1 MNPFETAAKNTL
13 LFFDDGVPPSHRR
26 DPGLEFIPT
35 APVALAVGVGVFTA
49 YLATATGR
57 AILAELKRRRRL
69 REKLPASP
77 SLRGSPTP
85 DELEDLGALAPR
97 TLAVRLRLGSRLADL
112 EPTLS
117 ARIECRTLRNGQKR
131 IKNRAPGLKGWLSDR
146 RVTLNYS
153 TLVRYKKLAQRLRQL
168 LALDDRLP
176 LEWLLPGDDPGK
188 ALPSDLRAQY
198 AAARRR
204 LAGLLRTHRNFSRL
218 SRHVEEK
225 LGIPQLLAVRRAR
238 IRAKQ
243 DRRAARHLKRIQASH
258 AKYGPPTVR
267 VVTPDRLE
275 ATADAFRAFLREKRL
290 PPALDRLRIRALD
303 WLKSA
308 PAATP
313 QRGGTPTR
321 VFHSI

>member
-176 LEWLLPGDDPGK
+176 LEWLLPDTPHPIEI
-188 ALPSDLRAQY
+188 PSDLRGQY
-198 AAARRR
+198 TAGKRR
-204 LAGLLRTHRNFSRL
+204 LARLMREHCNFSRL

-225 LGIPQLLAVRRAR
+225 LGIPQLLALRRAR
-238 IRAKQ
+238 VRERRDRWADRQIRRLQRSGAAARAKTPP
-243 DRRAARHLKRIQASH
+243 RIAG
-258 AKYGPPTVR
+258 A
-267 VVTPDRLE
+267 TPERLE
-275 ATADAFRAFLREKRL
+275 ATKREFIRFLRDKDL
-290 PPALDRLRIRALD
+290 PAPLEHLRRKALH
-303 WLKSA
+303 WLGSQA
-308 PAATP
+308 
-313 QRGGTPTR
+313 R
-321 VFHSI
+321 